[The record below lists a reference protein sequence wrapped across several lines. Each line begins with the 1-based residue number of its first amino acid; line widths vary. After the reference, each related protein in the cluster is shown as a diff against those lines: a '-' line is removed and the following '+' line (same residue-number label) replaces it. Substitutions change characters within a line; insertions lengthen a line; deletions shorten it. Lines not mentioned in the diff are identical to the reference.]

1 MSRSSFIIA
10 TFCASL
16 AIISLIIVSGCTT
29 TPTGPGGTVPVT
41 ATPTPII
48 SSVPFPTTNPEQPS
62 GIQLKGNVYGLSS
75 NPLTGI
81 DTIFFTIK
89 PSSREAP
96 IDLTRMDIVFSTT
109 DTAPVVLTRSTSDTT
124 RTFTTTMGNNDVTAL
139 NPGDEVE
146 ITFRVKVVPG
156 GTGVNIQLR
165 PSVGPALTI
174 SRIVPA
180 VISSTTV
187 LN

>member
-16 AIISLIIVSGCTT
+16 AMVSLIIVSGCTT
-29 TPTGPGGTVPVT
+29 TPSGPGGTQQAT
-41 ATPTPII
+41 ASPTPII
-48 SSVPFPTTNPEQPS
+48 SPVPFPTSNPEPAN
-62 GIQLKGNVYGLSS
+62 IQLKGNVYGLSS

-96 IDLTRMDIVFSTT
+96 IDLTGMEIVFSTP
-109 DTAPVVLTRSTSDTT
+109 DTAPVVLTRSTSDTI
-124 RTFTTTMGNNDVTAL
+124 RTFTTTMGNNDVTTL

-156 GTGVNIQLR
+156 GTGVNIQVK
-165 PSVGPALTI
+165 PSGGPALTI

>member
-10 TFCASL
+10 TICASL
-16 AIISLIIVSGCTT
+16 AMVSLIMVSGCTT
-29 TPTGPGGTVPVT
+29 TPTGPGGTIPVT
-41 ATPTPII
+41 ASPTPII
-48 SSVPFPTTNPEQPS
+48 SPVPFPTLNPDQPAN
-62 GIQLKGNVYGLSS
+62 IQLKGNVYGLSS

-89 PSSREAP
+89 PISQSAP

-124 RTFTTTMGNNDVTAL
+124 RTFTTTIGNNDVTSVS
-139 NPGDEVE
+139 PGDEVE

-156 GTGVNIQLR
+156 GTGVNIQVR
-165 PSVGPALTI
+165 PPVGTALTI